1 LVEVATGW
9 LRPLI
14 TTAGF
19 RDIYEIGGE
28 KSLIG
33 CVGGS
38 CDPRRDFPMFVEWSL
53 GGRFDPSALVTNRYT
68 SDELNRAS
76 TTCTKAGLAA
86 VR

>member
-1 LVEVATGW
+1 
-9 LRPLI
+9 LRLLI

-38 CDPRRDFPMFVEWSL
+38 CDPQRDFPMFVEWSL
-53 GGRFDPSALVTNRYT
+53 GGWFDPSALVTNRYT
-68 SDELNRAS
+68 FDELNRAVDDLHQ
-76 TTCTKAGLAA
+76 GRVGGRA
-86 VR
+86 VIEL